1 MRNARPYEPA
11 SPTNQEDSTMLPL
24 LSLHAIAA
32 ECGDGLHPALLNGL
46 RRMETARAEHAARE
60 SVRPPEDL
68 ASVPIAD
75 HSAATVPAKPPR
87 AA

>member
-1 MRNARPYEPA
+1 
-11 SPTNQEDSTMLPL
+11 MLPL

-32 ECGDGLHPALLNGL
+32 QRGDGLHPALLDGL
-46 RRMETARAEHAARE
+46 RRMETARVEQAACE
-60 SVRPPEDL
+60 SVRQPEDH

-75 HSAATVPAKPPR
+75 HPPATVMARPPR